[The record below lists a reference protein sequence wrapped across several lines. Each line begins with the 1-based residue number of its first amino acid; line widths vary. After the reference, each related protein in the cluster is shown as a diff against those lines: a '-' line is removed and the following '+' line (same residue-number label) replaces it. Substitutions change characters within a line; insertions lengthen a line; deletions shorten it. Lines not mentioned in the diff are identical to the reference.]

1 MHHLLKHL
9 QHCLIQQIDY
19 QGINR
24 LYSNGFFPLRVLLL
38 LVLTAF
44 IVARLFGLY
53 FIIFLY
59 RVISLLLL
67 SSKRLIIPK
76 NKQICLLNFKKD

>member
-24 LYSNGFFPLRVLLL
+24 LYSNGFLPLRVLLL

-44 IVARLFGLY
+44 IVARLFGIY
-53 FIIFLY
+53 FIIFLC
-59 RVISLLLL
+59 RVILLLLL
-67 SSKRLIIPK
+67 SLKG
-76 NKQICLLNFKKD
+76 